1 MIKLLDKLRNQA
13 RLLTKVNNEKYS
25 LILGILENDDC
36 FFEISMEEALSILRD
51 LKVKEEDIIKVYL
64 ELVSK
69 ENYND

>member
-1 MIKLLDKLRNQA
+1 MLDKLRNQA

>member
-25 LILGILENDDC
+25 IILDILARDNC

-64 ELVSK
+64 DLVSK
-69 ENYND
+69 ENYSD

>member
-25 LILGILENDDC
+25 LILGILENDNC

-69 ENYND
+69 ANYNN

>member
-25 LILGILENDDC
+25 LILGILENDNC

-64 ELVSK
+64 DLVSK
-69 ENYND
+69 ENYSD